1 MQIFARALFHMQ
13 PNSIFFPAWG
23 ESGLL
28 HGHHQ
33 PPGHAETLG
42 FARNMPKVARTGH
55 FFSGTVIEVQT
66 TCFGASLSMRREVR
80 AQMPASIQEHMDGLG
95 WVHSRK
101 AGEMFSKGNI
111 FPPSLENVDLLE
123 KEAFMDQKYVWKC
136 FKTPSSFHKLLILA
150 YKQAIAW
157 GWGK

>member
-1 MQIFARALFHMQ
+1 MQ

-28 HGHHQ
+28 HGHHE
-33 PPGHAETLG
+33 PPGCAGLCPVPALAELVASPCPETLG
-42 FARNMPKVARTGH
+42 FARNMPKAARTGQ
-55 FFSGTVIEVQT
+55 FFSGTVTEVQN
-66 TCFGASLSMRREVR
+66 TCFGASLPTPREVR
-80 AQMPASIQEHMDGLG
+80 AQTPASIQEHIDGLG
-95 WVHSRK
+95 WVHGRK

-123 KEAFMDQKYVWKC
+123 KEAFMDQKCVWKC

-150 YKQAIAW
+150 
-157 GWGK
+157 